1 MAIETH
7 PERAEPAGSGPQ
19 IGGPGGVLR
28 PWWLRPGVHI
38 GVIGAAVGYI
48 LGHLLG
54 NFLSSAYQQNALS
67 DSNDIPI
74 VLGYALGT
82 IGWLAGLGVFNDL
95 GRQMLGKPLLAEVR
109 RGAGEVGLSKYFR
122 YTLDHKVVGIQYLY
136 GMIAY
141 FLTGGLFAMAIRSEL
156 LSPSYHLIGP
166 NQYLMVVGEHGT
178 MMMMMMSSVILGPFG
193 QYFGPLL
200 IGSKRVAFPRLEA
213 LGFWLTPAAYVILLS
228 AVLFGGFPTGWTGYE
243 PLATQARQGEDAYF
257 FAFGLMGISMI
268 LAGFNMIV
276 TIINYRAPGMRWSRL
291 PMFVWS
297 MFTVSFL
304 QVLAVPVLVGA
315 CYMGLMDRTFQT
327 AFFENQLGGSSFLYE
342 DLFWFFGHPEVY
354 ILALPGFGVVAE
366 VIAVFCR
373 KPLFGYK
380 IAAAGMLGV
389 GILSFFVW
397 QHHLFVSGINPDMR
411 PLFMLTTELI
421 SIPTGFIFLV
431 AMGTFWKAKI
441 RFSIPMLFALAFYFN
456 FLIGGISGV
465 FLSDVPADTTEH
477 GSFFVMAHFHYTI
490 MGGLIFAFM
499 AGIYYWLPKMTGIKL
514 NEKLGKLHF
523 WTMFIFFNTT
533 FLPLFALGLM
543 GMPRRVFEYARNLE
557 TLNDW
562 VSISAFCLGGSI
574 LIFLINFVM
583 SMLFWREPEVG
594 NPWRARSLE
603 WQVSTPPPPE
613 NFKRVPVILSGPYDY
628 GVQGRAAGGRPRPA
642 ARRHRR
648 GLRGRARRGGVT
660 MTDMTASPAPASQE
674 AALAAE
680 DEGFYHESALN
691 AAWTGSRL
699 AIGGLAF
706 LFGSFVFAYFYL
718 RSLDSEGRWQGSGF
732 THPSLW
738 MGTTIMLLAVLSAST
753 HYFVLQRIKAG
764 HKQTWQIGGLIAP
777 RPRPGRGRDAG
788 LHAARPAVQA
798 GQLRVLQRLRR
809 LLPGLPGHPVRRAA
823 LAGDAARQVQVHP
836 GPVVRRTA
844 AHVH

>member
-7 PERAEPAGSGPQ
+7 QDRVEPAGSGPPL
-19 IGGPGGVLR
+19 GGPGGVLR
-28 PWWLRPGVHI
+28 PWWLRPGAHV
-38 GVIGAAVGYI
+38 GVIGAVVGYI

-54 NFLSSAYQQNALS
+54 NFLSSAYAQNALS
-67 DSNDIPI
+67 DSNDVPI
-74 VLGYALGT
+74 VLGYAFGT

-95 GRQMLGKPLLAEVR
+95 GRQILGKPLLAEVR

-136 GMIAY
+136 GMVAY

-156 LSPSYHLIGP
+156 LSPSYHLLGP
-166 NQYLMVVGEHGT
+166 DQYLMVVGEHGT

-243 PLATQARQGEDAYF
+243 PLATQATQGEDAYF
-257 FAFGLMGISMI
+257 FAFGLMGLSMI

-315 CYMGLMDRTFQT
+315 CLMALMDRTFQT
-327 AFFENQLGGSSFLYE
+327 AFFANQLGGSSFLYE

-354 ILALPGFGVVAE
+354 ILALPGFGIVAE

-373 KPLFGYK
+373 KPLFGYR

-465 FLSDVPADTTEH
+465 FVSDVPADTTEH

-490 MGGLIFAFM
+490 MGGLIFAFF

-562 VSISAFCLGGSI
+562 VSISAFCLGVSI
-574 LIFLINFVM
+574 LIFLVNFVL

-613 NFKRVPVILSGPYDY
+613 NFNRVPVILSGPYDY
-628 GVQGRAAGGRPRPA
+628 GVKDALPVADLNPPAGVIAAAYAGAPGG
-642 ARRHRR
+642 
-648 GLRGRARRGGVT
+648 
-660 MTDMTASPAPASQE
+660 
-674 AALAAE
+674 
-680 DEGFYHESALN
+680 EG
-691 AAWTGSRL
+691 
-699 AIGGLAF
+699 
-706 LFGSFVFAYFYL
+706 
-718 RSLDSEGRWQGSGF
+718 
-732 THPSLW
+732 
-738 MGTTIMLLAVLSAST
+738 
-753 HYFVLQRIKAG
+753 
-764 HKQTWQIGGLIAP
+764 
-777 RPRPGRGRDAG
+777 
-788 LHAARPAVQA
+788 
-798 GQLRVLQRLRR
+798 
-809 LLPGLPGHPVRRAA
+809 
-823 LAGDAARQVQVHP
+823 
-836 GPVVRRTA
+836 
-844 AHVH
+844 